1 MKTDA
6 LAADILVVDGLTRR
20 FGTAGP
26 PVIENLSFAIPRGG
40 RVALFAPTGAGKS
53 TLINI
58 LTGLERADSGTF
70 MLAARRPATVF
81 QEPRLLPHMTVEENI
96 LLPVR
101 MRRTP
106 LSPALLARYE
116 GWLAVCD
123 LIAYTKHYPYQ
134 LSGGMK
140 QKVALIRGFLTEPD
154 FVMLDEPFKSLD
166 GRAKQRIIRHILATY
181 PGISLLFVT
190 HTIEEI
196 PLLAQTLLRFREGR
210 LAGYSLHDALR
221 IDTTL
226 MEAFYAKSES

>member
-6 LAADILVVDGLTRR
+6 LSADILVVDGLTRR

-96 LLPVR
+96 LLPIR
-101 MRRTP
+101 MRRMP
-106 LSPALLARYE
+106 LAPSLLARYE

-123 LIAYTKHYPYQ
+123 LAAYTKHYPYQ

-140 QKVALIRGFLTEPD
+140 QKVALIRSFLTEPD

-166 GRAKQRIIRHILATY
+166 PRAKQQIVGHILATY

-190 HTIEEI
+190 HAIEEI
-196 PLLAQTLLRFREGR
+196 PLLAQSLLRFREGR
-210 LAGYSLHDALR
+210 LASYTLHDAAR
-221 IDTTL
+221 VDTTL